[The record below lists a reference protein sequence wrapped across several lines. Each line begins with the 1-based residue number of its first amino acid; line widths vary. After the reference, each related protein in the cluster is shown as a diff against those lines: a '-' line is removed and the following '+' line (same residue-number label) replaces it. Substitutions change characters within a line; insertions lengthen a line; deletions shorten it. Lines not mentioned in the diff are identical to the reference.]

1 MERRR
6 GDLMSEAR
14 GLEAEPGVLH
24 LLIDG
29 EALNLE
35 TRTRDGVLAVTDRR
49 VVVAGANRVALDIPY
64 AKLRRVQLD
73 VERGVMAT
81 VVLVPDDPG
90 YEPQVLQ
97 IPAEELVQTATA
109 VALIGQRL

>member
-1 MERRR
+1 
-6 GDLMSEAR
+6 MSEAR
-14 GLEAEPGVLH
+14 GLESHPAVLH
-24 LLIDG
+24 LLTPG
-29 EALNLE
+29 EELNLE

-49 VVVAGANRVALDIPY
+49 VVVAGPERVALDIPY
-64 AKLRRVQLD
+64 AKLRRVQFD
-73 VERGVMAT
+73 VERGAMAT

-97 IPAEELVQTATA
+97 IPTEEILQTATA